1 MGLLEP
7 AEPHDSASRHPGEVN
22 LWKPVSSTTM
32 VDEDSEDEGEEDWL
46 ADAVREHAARLAAQI
61 REWLDGGL
69 MLQSKGC
76 ALRPGDI
83 MILVRKRS
91 DIARLIVARLYEEK
105 LPVAGIDPLRLNA
118 PLAVTDPLTAL
129 RFALKPP
136 YDRNLANLLASPF
149 IA

>member
-1 MGLLEP
+1 MRIS
-7 AEPHDSASRHPGEVN
+7 D
-22 LWKPVSSTTM
+22 WSSD
-32 VDEDSEDEGEEDWL
+32 VCSSDLDWL

-91 DIARLIVARLYEEK
+91 DLARLIVARLYEEK
-105 LPVAGIDPLRLNA
+105 VPVAGIDRLRLNA
-118 PLAVTDPLTAL
+118 PLAEIGRASG
-129 RFALKPP
+129 R
-136 YDRNLANLLASPF
+136 DRVCQYG
-149 IA
+149 

>member
-7 AEPHDSASRHPGEVN
+7 AEPHDSAILHPGEVI
-22 LWKPVSSTTM
+22 LWNPVSSTTLA
-32 VDEDSEDEGEEDWL
+32 DQDSEDEGEEDWL

-83 MILVRKRS
+83 MIIVRKRS
-91 DIARLIVARLYEEK
+91 DLARLIVARLYEAK
-105 LPVAGIDPLRLNA
+105 VPVAGIDRSEEHTSELPSRMRSSNA
-118 PLAVTDPLTAL
+118 V
-129 RFALKPP
+129 
-136 YDRNLANLLASPF
+136 
-149 IA
+149 

>member
-7 AEPHDSASRHPGEVN
+7 AEPHDSAILHPGEVI
-22 LWKPVSSTTM
+22 LWNPVSSTTLA
-32 VDEDSEDEGEEDWL
+32 DQDSEDEGEEDWL

-69 MLQSKGC
+69 MLQSKGR

-91 DIARLIVARLYEEK
+91 DLARLIVARLYEEK
-105 LPVAGIDPLRLNA
+105 VPVAGFDGLRLNA
-118 PLAVTDPLTAL
+118 PLPVRDQIGKESVRERGGT
-129 RFALKPP
+129 
-136 YDRNLANLLASPF
+136 
-149 IA
+149 